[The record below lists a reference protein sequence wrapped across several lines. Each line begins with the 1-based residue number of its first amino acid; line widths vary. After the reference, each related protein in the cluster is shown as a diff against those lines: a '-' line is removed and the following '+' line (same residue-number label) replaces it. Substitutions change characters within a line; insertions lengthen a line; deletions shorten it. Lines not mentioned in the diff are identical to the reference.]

1 MLALIFTCTNAKTF
15 HKENFIMK
23 KIVLSIFIC
32 LSMILMI
39 PFAKANKLVPL
50 VRALSIFK
58 EGKAVLS
65 SSEARFI
72 KEVGRNLGIEFQ
84 DNMTPEQQKEVLL
97 GALEKEIELPKEPTE
112 AKDMTS
118 EFDSE
123 RAKLEE
129 VDLTE
134 ADFNG
139 QNLRDADF
147 SGQNLKKANFRH
159 ADLTGA
165 NLSRA
170 DLGKADFTGAILYKV
185 NFQRC
190 KPYKGKLLRS
200 RPYWGRLYKG
210 RPYRGNLSRANF
222 RHGQTLLGQTFTKQG
237 QTFIR
242 ANFHKAILTRAN
254 FREADLTGAI
264 LLNADLSGAIR
275 KANLTGADFSGAD
288 LTDFRGRRWA
298 DLSGRP

>member
-97 GALEKEIELPKEPTE
+97 GALEKEIELPKETTE

-123 RAKLEE
+123 RVTKLEE

-159 ADLTGA
+159 ADLNAKTFHKENFIMKKIGANFRKERQRPFKTTGA
-165 NLSRA
+165 GSPLA
-170 DLGKADFTGAILYKV
+170 LEKEIELQGQTFPKLKEFDLTETLA
-185 NFQRC
+185 
-190 KPYKGKLLRS
+190 
-200 RPYWGRLYKG
+200 G
-210 RPYRGNLSRANF
+210 RPYFRGKTLARQTFAM
-222 RHGQTLLGQTFTKQG
+222 QTLLGQTLQG
-237 QTFIR
+237 QSFIR
-242 ANFHKAILTRAN
+242 
-254 FREADLTGAI
+254 
-264 LLNADLSGAIR
+264 
-275 KANLTGADFSGAD
+275 
-288 LTDFRGRRWA
+288 
-298 DLSGRP
+298 